1 MVGAFAVFTL
11 LPLLTPHMTSPCRKL
26 SHRPVRQIKV
36 QPTNCCIPLTGYACV
51 DVVAG
56 QFR

>member
-11 LPLLTPHMTSPCRKL
+11 LPPLTPHMTSPCRKL
-26 SHRPVRQIKV
+26 SHRPARRIKV
-36 QPTNCCIPLTGYACV
+36 QPTSCFIPLTEGACA

-56 QFR
+56 QSG